1 MRSAALPH
9 PPRVSEGTTARAG
22 TKRRLSD
29 MIPVL
34 DGPWHDAGRIPF
46 GYGDSNAV
54 RSEVGRDF
62 TGVSA
67 GSSRYDRCRCGSAS
81 RVRWGISGFPAQL
94 GRCAR
99 ESPRGLATG
108 AVSIAPGA
116 LMPPVP
122 ALGAARGVRR
132 AVVLAMTSGISV
144 EAG

>member
-29 MIPVL
+29 MILVL

-62 TGVSA
+62 MGVSA
-67 GSSRYDRCRCGSAS
+67 CSSRYDRCQCGSAS
-81 RVRWGISGFPAQL
+81 PVRWGISGFPAGSRPF
-94 GRCAR
+94 GRKRPGA
-99 ESPRGLATG
+99 GAT
-108 AVSIAPGA
+108 ATASIAPGA
-116 LMPPVP
+116 LMRPLA
-122 ALGAARGVRR
+122 ALAVARGAPL
-132 AVVLAMTSGISV
+132 AVAPPGISGLAV
-144 EAG
+144 GAR